1 VGAKSRLVGTQE
13 GAGKGVGGARE
24 GGGRRG
30 REERE
35 AGLRERAVGG
45 ESNSTPRQRVVEGG
59 ERKTDGIEHGESGTH
74 SHSARRLSPGLA
86 TDAVVVD
93 LAPVDLLAG
102 DGQHSAQRLE
112 GCVTHGGVAVV
123 ERVLEVG
130 LGALDGLED
139 VLTDLGLL

>member
-59 ERKTDGIEHGESGTH
+59 ERKTTASNT
-74 SHSARRLSPGLA
+74 ARVAHTPTRLDVYRLA
-86 TDAVVVD
+86 S
-93 LAPVDLLAG
+93 LPM
-102 DGQHSAQRLE
+102 R
-112 GCVTHGGVAVV
+112 
-123 ERVLEVG
+123 
-130 LGALDGLED
+130 
-139 VLTDLGLL
+139 